1 MLKKA
6 YSVCGMEGEPR
17 GEGKGR
23 WRKGGRNVGGGQNK
37 HVSEK
42 IRSSHVGRTIKQ
54 AIKTVFL

>member
-1 MLKKA
+1 M
-6 YSVCGMEGEPR
+6 CGMEGEPR